1 MEKCILYV
9 ISVRTAPGL
18 ISRSPEQHRVTCE
31 NWLHIDYLLHRLYI
45 YIYLLYRIKTII
57 RNLIN
62 FNKFEK
68 NHLERTILE
77 ANWNQH
83 ISYELKFHKIS
94 YTLITFEAKN
104 SPSQLYPPLNFR
116 KRMQIGAVSIHL
128 PFRRITIR
136 QSPRW
141 ILIKCPPPLPDLI
154 EKKRRKTFPFFSPP
168 AKILTDGNWRE
179 RL

>member
-1 MEKCILYV
+1 MEVWRSDGKIYPIRDICSYCSRVNLSIPWTTSSNLWE
-9 ISVRTAPGL
+9 L
-18 ISRSPEQHRVTCE
+18 ITY
-31 NWLHIDYLLHRLYI
+31 WLFIAQTVYI

-57 RNLIN
+57 RSLIN

-141 ILIKCPPPLPDLI
+141 ILIKCPPP
-154 EKKRRKTFPFFSPP
+154 SP
-168 AKILTDGNWRE
+168 IW
-179 RL
+179 